1 MTAKVSGKTAVCSE
15 RQHKWAKLSLWRP
28 SDLSERIPTCSVT
41 FTLHL
46 LILKD
51 LWPLYT
57 EDFPGSA
64 SSHFSRYAT
73 FLLPPN
79 SCEENNDL
87 FHKISVLSLELA
99 FLSKLFKC
107 CSWVLLKHVQQYVN
121 QLLVLRQTSFH
132 WRTQACFSASPLLL
146 SSLWSFQVRKWEKKS
161 TPCFCPQCTNRAN
174 PGTIY
179 FWATPAF
186 LFLLAKTRT
195 FLLNN

>member
-64 SSHFSRYAT
+64 SSRYAT
-73 FLLPPN
+73 FSLPPN

-99 FLSKLFKC
+99 FLSNLFKC
-107 CSWVLLKHVQQYVN
+107 CIWVLLKHVQQYVN

-146 SSLWSFQVRKWEKKS
+146 SSLWSFQVRKWGKKTES
-161 TPCFCPQCTNRAN
+161 TPCFHPQCTNRAN

-179 FWATPAF
+179 FIATPAF
-186 LFLLAKTRT
+186 LIPPGKNTNFPPE
-195 FLLNN
+195 